1 MQAARAPDGN
11 GGVYAALQRSEALN
25 NMRQHGVLY
34 VDCYSVDNAAA
45 RIADPTFIGACVASG
60 AELGARVVA
69 KATPGERVGVF
80 ARCVNLVSL
89 CFSRTFS
96 YAKEGCN
103 FGSPTHGTVAL
114 RLSQAC
120 IALCGACLSIIHWC
134 LYLHVASC
142 ACFCWCNKQ
151 RNSSGEA
158 AISRS

>member
-89 CFSRTFS
+89 CCFQNNLICKGGLQFQAVPHMAR
-96 YAKEGCN
+96 
-103 FGSPTHGTVAL
+103 L
-114 RLSQAC
+114 RC
-120 IALCGACLSIIHWC
+120 VCLKH
-134 LYLHVASC
+134 A
-142 ACFCWCNKQ
+142 
-151 RNSSGEA
+151 
-158 AISRS
+158 